1 MPAGTPALL
10 AVRASFRMNSTSTP
24 SSTLAAKTI
33 AVARIIT
40 GGFFLFFGEYKIIG
54 PAWAYGGFQGWIRG
68 FLERDEAVGFYHSF
82 LAGFVMG
89 HPVLCA
95 RIVGWGELAIG
106 LSLVLG
112 LWVRPAAIAGIVEMA
127 SLVLSTWYGPGH
139 HAPAWQYFGAE
150 LDHLPLILLFA
161 IFFAA
166 RAGEVWGI
174 DGMIRERRK

>member
-1 MPAGTPALL
+1 M
-10 AVRASFRMNSTSTP
+10 SSTSIP
-24 SSTLAAKTI
+24 SPSVAAKTI
-33 AVARIIT
+33 AVTRIIT
-40 GGFFLFFGEYKIIG
+40 GVFFLFFGEYKIAG
-54 PAWAYGGFQGWIRG
+54 PAFAYGGFAGWIRG
-68 FLERDEAVGFYHSF
+68 FLDQDQVVGFYRGF
-82 LAGFVMG
+82 LSGFVMA

-112 LWVRPAAIAGIVEMA
+112 LWVRPASIAGIVEMI

-166 RAGEVWGI
+166 RAGEVWGV
-174 DGMIRERRK
+174 DGLIRARASTY

>member
-1 MPAGTPALL
+1 M
-10 AVRASFRMNSTSTP
+10 S
-24 SSTLAAKTI
+24 
-33 AVARIIT
+33 
-40 GGFFLFFGEYKIIG
+40 
-54 PAWAYGGFQGWIRG
+54 
-68 FLERDEAVGFYHSF
+68 
-82 LAGFVMG
+82 

-95 RIVGWGELAIG
+95 RFVGWGELAIG

-127 SLVLSTWYGPGH
+127 SLVLSTWYAPGH

-166 RAGEVWGI
+166 RAGEFWGV
-174 DGMIRERRK
+174 DGFLAARRAKSP